1 MACLYISLLPMD
13 DLSPPTPPAF
23 DGVLLSYAPPPRR
36 SKRRL
41 MVIPFGLLTT
51 AIALVGAHFVSRWRE
66 SYVMGWHYLYVIPYG
81 ALIVG
86 VVAGCGY
93 FFAGYLAGW
102 RVRHLVF
109 WLIVLIQMLAF
120 FAGQY
125 IEFLSLG
132 PLIEIATRKPVGFFR
147 FFHLVTISLRFSG
160 ESGPLGLGGYW
171 IRGLELG
178 GFVLGSVAWLAFLG
192 GSNYCDLCSR
202 YLERR
207 LLALIPASAPYP
219 KELDEAS
226 KARFEE
232 ESAVLMERAEER
244 LAQLDQLAADG
255 NVPEFLTEIE
265 HEREQGKGAAKLPTR
280 IRIEMLFCPN
290 CHAGELAQ
298 VVQVGQEIDRK
309 SLPLPSI
316 ELERAFVAGVVRGGR
331 RQ

>member
-1 MACLYISLLPMD
+1 
-13 DLSPPTPPAF
+13 
-23 DGVLLSYAPPPRR
+23 
-36 SKRRL
+36 

-51 AIALVGAHFVSRWRE
+51 AIALVAAHFFSRWRH

-81 ALIVG
+81 AMMVG
-86 VVAGCGY
+86 AVAGCGY
-93 FFAGYLAGW
+93 FFAGYLAGL

-109 WLIVLIQMLAF
+109 WLILLIQILAF

-125 IEFLSLG
+125 VEFLSLG
-132 PLIEIATRKPVGFFR
+132 PLVEIPSRKPVGFFR

-160 ESGPLGLGGYW
+160 ESEPLGLGGYW
-171 IRGLELG
+171 IRAMELG
-178 GFVLGSVAWLAFLG
+178 GFVLTSVVWLAFLG
-192 GSNYCDLCSR
+192 GSNYCHLCSR

-226 KARFEE
+226 KAQFEAQ
-232 ESAVLMERAEER
+232 SAVLMERAEER

-255 NVPEFLTEIE
+255 NVAEFLTEIQ
-265 HEREQGKGAAKLPTR
+265 HEREEGKGAAKLPTR
-280 IRIEMLFCPN
+280 IRMEISFCPN
-290 CHAGELAQ
+290 CYAGELAQ

-316 ELERAFVAGVVRGGR
+316 ELDRAFVSGVVRGGR